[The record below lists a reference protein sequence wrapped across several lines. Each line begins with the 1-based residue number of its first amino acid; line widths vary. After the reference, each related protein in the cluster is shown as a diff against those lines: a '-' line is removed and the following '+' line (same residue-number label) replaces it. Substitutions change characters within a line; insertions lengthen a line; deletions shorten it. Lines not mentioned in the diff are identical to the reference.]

1 MSFPKFAL
9 IALCCQAAQLCMA
22 SMVDDEDGECAAFPE
37 GMDSAGNHVM
47 LQHSESHR
55 VGINEVSGSSES
67 KKAMGTAP
75 CNCEIANPAWKPCPR
90 TTAKCV
96 FIDLGAADGNTFK
109 VFLQNGYTTISNC
122 TANGPG
128 AWEAILVEANPKFDQ
143 ALKAEASKY
152 PYGYV
157 AAMTSTAAYSCEGK
171 TSFFVDTVNTA
182 ENNWG
187 SSMSE
192 NHVDVVASGK
202 VQVTVP
208 TMNINR
214 LLYEQTIPAD
224 RVILKMDI
232 EGAEWDILPCL
243 AKSSSASLIDI
254 LLVEVHRKKL
264 SNIGTTAEEFAAAKA
279 TLIRKNVLMPKYFS
293 HTL

>member
-187 SSMSE
+187 SSMSQ
-192 NHVDVVASGK
+192 NHPDVLRSGK
-202 VQVTVP
+202 QNVTVP
-208 TMNINR
+208 TMNLNR
-214 LLYEQTIPAD
+214 LLYELTIPAD
-224 RVILKMDI
+224 KVILKMDI
-232 EGAEWDILPCL
+232 EGAEFDVLPCL
-243 AKSSSASLIDI
+243 AQSPSSN
-254 LLVEVHRKKL
+254 LVDMFYLEQHQADWG
-264 SNIGTTAEEFAAAKA
+264 NIGTTVTDMETHKA
-279 TLIRKNVLMPKYFS
+279 TLRSRGVIIPEYFS

>member
-232 EGAEWDILPCL
+232 EGAEWDIVPCL
-243 AKSSSASLIDI
+243 ANSPSASLIDI
-254 LLVEVHRKKL
+254 FLLEVHNGAFG
-264 SNIGTTAEEFAAAKA
+264 NIGTTVEQMQAAQA
-279 TLIRKNVLMPKYFS
+279 TLVSKNVSMPAYFS
-293 HTL
+293 QTL